1 MGVFGM
7 EECIFCRIAKGEV
20 PSHTIWEDEH
30 HLAFLSIFPNTPGFS
45 VVIPKQHQP
54 SYVANASPE
63 VAKGLIVAAQ
73 KVCQLLDKSFV
84 DVGRTGIIFEGFGVD
99 HLHAKL
105 FPMHGTKDEKWKQH
119 RSPIEHQRYFE
130 KYEGY
135 IASNDFKRA
144 DDAELAELTKKI
156 RRHSTP

>member
-1 MGVFGM
+1 MENKTMGVFGM

-20 PSHTIWEDEH
+20 PSHTIWEDDKP
-30 HLAFLSIFPNTPGFS
+30 LAFLSIFPNTPGFS

-105 FPMHGTKDEKWKQH
+105 FP
-119 RSPIEHQRYFE
+119 
-130 KYEGY
+130 
-135 IASNDFKRA
+135 
-144 DDAELAELTKKI
+144 
-156 RRHSTP
+156 